1 MAFHGEYVTKIAYF
15 VLDELQGV
23 LNLDAF
29 QSESVPELHNFVFVG
44 LCFSCIFIKFLQNLQ
59 DGGKKFFESCFAS
72 FLRKTFFLVGPK
84 KVFVKVLTS
93 FCKFLQ
99 MSNLE
104 ATV

>member
-59 DGGKKFFESCFAS
+59 DGGKKFFESFAL
-72 FLRKTFFLVGPK
+72 FI
-84 KVFVKVLTS
+84 
-93 FCKFLQ
+93 
-99 MSNLE
+99 
-104 ATV
+104 